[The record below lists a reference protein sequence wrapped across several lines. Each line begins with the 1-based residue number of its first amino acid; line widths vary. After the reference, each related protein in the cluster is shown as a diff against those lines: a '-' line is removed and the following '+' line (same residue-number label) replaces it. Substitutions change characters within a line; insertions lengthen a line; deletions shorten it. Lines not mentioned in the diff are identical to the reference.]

1 MTNREFIKLIQ
12 VSEPSL
18 PPLSEYVQY
27 LEQIWKTG
35 TLTHNGPML
44 REFEEGVCKSL
55 DLPCF
60 IAVSSGTIALQMAIK
75 ALDLNGEIIT
85 TPFSWM
91 ATLNAI
97 KWEKCVPVFCDIDP
111 ETLNIDTQKIE
122 RLITDK
128 TVAIMPV
135 HVFGNP
141 CDVVE
146 IEKIAVKNNIRVI
159 YDAAHAVGSQL
170 NGRSILSWGDISTTS
185 LHATK
190 LLTCGEGGGCIT
202 NEQNL
207 RATLLQI
214 RFFGFDENKIF
225 VRDGFNGK
233 MTELQAALGLC
244 NLRYFENILKDRKMK
259 YQTYVDALCHSRK
272 LQFQK
277 LNGNGC
283 NYSYFPVI
291 FEDEYYLLKTMEK
304 LEENNILSRRYF
316 YPALSN
322 FEDNWDIS
330 QIQIALDVSSRILC
344 LPLHSNLSQ
353 QECNQISEIILNVVQ

>member
-1 MTNREFIKLIQ
+1 MIR

-18 PPLSEYVQY
+18 PPLSDYIQY
-27 LEQIWKTG
+27 LEQIWATG
-35 TLTHNGPML
+35 TLTHNGPIL
-44 REFEEGVCKSL
+44 REFEKGVCKSL

-60 IAVSSGTIALQMAIK
+60 IAVSNGTVALQMAIK
-75 ALDLNGEIIT
+75 ALDLSGEIIT

-97 KWEKCVPVFCDIDP
+97 KSEKCVPVFCDIDP

-128 TVAIMPV
+128 TAAIMPV

-141 CDVVE
+141 CDVIE
-146 IEKIAVKNNIRVI
+146 IERIAVKNNIRVI
-159 YDAAHAVGSQL
+159 YDAAHAVGSEL
-170 NGRSILSWGDISTTS
+170 DGRSILSWGDISTTS

-190 LLTCGEGGGCIT
+190 LLTCGEGGGCVT
-202 NEQNL
+202 NDQNL
-207 RATLLQI
+207 RESLLQI

-244 NLRYFENILKDRKMK
+244 NLRRFENILKDRKTK
-259 YQTYVDALCHSRK
+259 YQTYLDALRHTSK

-291 FEDEYYLLKTMEK
+291 FEDENHLLRVMNK
-304 LEENNILSRRYF
+304 LQDNQISSRRYF
-316 YPALSN
+316 YPSLSHFCN
-322 FEDNWDIS
+322 NCDIS
-330 QIQIALDVSSRILC
+330 RIKIAVDISTRILC
-344 LPLHSNLSQ
+344 LPLHSNINCEEINL
-353 QECNQISEIILNVVQ
+353 ISEIILDATNHP